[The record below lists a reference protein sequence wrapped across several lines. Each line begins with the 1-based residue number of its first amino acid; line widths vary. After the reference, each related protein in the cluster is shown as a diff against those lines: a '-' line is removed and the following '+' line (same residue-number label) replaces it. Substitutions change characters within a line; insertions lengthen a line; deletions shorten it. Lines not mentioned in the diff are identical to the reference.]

1 MNELTESLSLNATVT
16 ARRAELDVKHK
27 RLAASTLSAHN
38 ITRNSTLFTH
48 FCSLNSLVGIGF
60 SSTLRFASIGLM
72 GGSAVVQRTARYFHA
87 HNRDCNLSYGP

>member
-48 FCSLNSLVGIGF
+48 LLFPKFTCWNRLLLDPSVRVDWVDGWIRGRPKDHALL
-60 SSTLRFASIGLM
+60 A
-72 GGSAVVQRTARYFHA
+72 RT
-87 HNRDCNLSYGP
+87 